1 MKTLLE
7 IKDFWENLDNPFK
20 KRVCMSS
27 YEGKDWSLQIH
38 NGVMKVFNAS
48 AWVSEGVYN
57 MIISEIMELVSFNQY
72 NMMITSD
79 GTNELDTLFK

>member
-1 MKTLLE
+1 MKTLVE
-7 IKDFWENLDNPFK
+7 IKDFWEKLDNPFK
-20 KRVCMSS
+20 KDVNMSS

-38 NGVMKVFNAS
+38 NGIMKVFNAS
-48 AWVSEGVYN
+48 ALVSDGIYN
-57 MIISEIMELVSFNQY
+57 MIIAEIMDLVSFNQY